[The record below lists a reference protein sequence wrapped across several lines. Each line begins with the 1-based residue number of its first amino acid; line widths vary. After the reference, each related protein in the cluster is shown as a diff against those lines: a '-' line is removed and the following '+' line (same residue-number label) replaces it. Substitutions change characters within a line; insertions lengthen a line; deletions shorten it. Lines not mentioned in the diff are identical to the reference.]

1 METGS
6 MQTRRRQALRRY
18 LLNGREQD
26 FLKNTAFA
34 ALRNEIE
41 QDRTDRNMEFR
52 IVEGDLK

>member
-6 MQTRRRQALRRY
+6 MQALRREALRRY

-41 QDRTDRNMEFR
+41 RDRTDRNMEFR
-52 IVEGDLK
+52 IVEGT

>member
-6 MQTRRRQALRRY
+6 MQALRREALRRY

-26 FLKNTAFA
+26 FLKNTAFT

-41 QDRTDRNMEFR
+41 RDRTDRNIEFR
-52 IVEGDLK
+52 IVEGT